1 METIWEQF
9 AAKGQGAVD
18 GLLQNA
24 GEYLWILFSI
34 ALILL
39 GARITLS
46 LISHATK
53 KVMVNQRYH
62 RDTLQGRRLDSIMT
76 LVRSVLRYVIYF
88 VAIMMV
94 LDQLGFEGVASSLL
108 GAAGIGSL
116 AIGFGAQNL
125 VQDVVTG
132 IFMMF
137 ENQFSV
143 GDYIKTEEVEGTVE
157 ATAMRVTYLR
167 TFQGEQVIVPNG
179 TISRVV
185 NCTRGGEVAE
195 VIIATAYEADT
206 RQVIDLIAQVAE
218 QYGREHQDLIEEM
231 PVVPGIDSL
240 GESSVNIVVRCKVK
254 SMKQWEVERGLRLA
268 IKEEFDRR
276 GVEFPYPRMM
286 VGRLDE
292 TVHAAP
298 PAPPKGGREEATIPM
313 WASAEE
319 EDG

>member
-1 METIWEQF
+1 MAKPDRPGKGESRLCLPRDYTVVDTETT
-9 AAKGQGAVD
+9 
-18 GLLQNA
+18 GLST
-24 GEYLWILFSI
+24 ESC
-34 ALILL
+34 
-39 GARITLS
+39 S
-46 LISHATK
+46 LIEVSA
-53 KVMVNQRYH
+53 
-62 RDTLQGRRLDSIMT
+62 
-76 LVRSVLRYVIYF
+76 LRV
-88 VAIMMV
+88 
-94 LDQLGFEGVASSLL
+94 
-108 GAAGIGSL
+108 
-116 AIGFGAQNL
+116 
-125 VQDVVTG
+125 
-132 IFMMF
+132 
-137 ENQFSV
+137 
-143 GDYIKTEEVEGTVE
+143 
-157 ATAMRVTYLR
+157 
-167 TFQGEQVIVPNG
+167 
-179 TISRVV
+179 
-185 NCTRGGEVAE
+185 RGGEVAE